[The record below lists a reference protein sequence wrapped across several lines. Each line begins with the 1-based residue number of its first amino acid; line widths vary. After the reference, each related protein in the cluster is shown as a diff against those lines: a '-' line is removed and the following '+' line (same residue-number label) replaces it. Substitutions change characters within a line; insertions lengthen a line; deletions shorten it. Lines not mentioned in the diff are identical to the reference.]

1 METKI
6 QTPTVGSQFT
16 TAKSGVTG
24 TVQEVIKNATGSLR
38 IRLEVNGQDRWTTVK
53 QFDCRGLAKMSDPY
67 DKIILITT
75 YQ

>member
-1 METKI
+1 MEKI

-38 IRLEVNGQDRWTTVK
+38 IRLDVNGQDRWTTVK
-53 QFDCRGLAKMSDPY
+53 QSDCGGLAKMSDPC

-75 YQ
+75 Y